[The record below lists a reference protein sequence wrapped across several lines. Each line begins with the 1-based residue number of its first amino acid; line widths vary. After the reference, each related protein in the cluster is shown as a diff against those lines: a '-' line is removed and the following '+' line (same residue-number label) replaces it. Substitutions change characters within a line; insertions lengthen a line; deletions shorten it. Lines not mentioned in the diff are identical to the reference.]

1 MALQIEPFNSKHHN
15 RSAFKCE
22 VESLD
27 RYLRFTANQ
36 DLKKKIATVFVLVD
50 SPNNNIIAYYTL
62 SSYIVEITEL
72 DNSLVKRL
80 PRYPLLP
87 ATLLG
92 RLAVDRNYR
101 GRRLGE
107 LMLVDAL
114 RKSLMA
120 TEKVASLAVIA
131 EAIDEKAVLFYRKYG
146 FRSFSGNTMKLY
158 MTMQSIKELC
168 QSQGLLD

>member
-1 MALQIEPFNSKHHN
+1 MALKIEPLNSKQHD
-15 RSAFKCE
+15 RSTFECG

-27 RYLRFTANQ
+27 RYLRKTANQ

-50 SPNNNIIAYYTL
+50 SPNDNIIAYYTL
-62 SSYIVEITEL
+62 SSYTVEITEL

-101 GRRLGE
+101 GQRLGE

-114 RKSLMA
+114 RKSLVA
-120 TEKVASLAVIA
+120 TEKVASIAVIA
-131 EAIDEKAVLFYRKYG
+131 EAIDEKAVSFYRKYG
-146 FRSFSGNTMKLY
+146 FRSFTGNTMKLY

-168 QSQGLLD
+168 QSEGLLD

>member
-1 MALQIEPFNSKHHN
+1 MALQIEPLNSKQHD
-15 RSAFKCE
+15 RSTFECG

-27 RYLRFTANQ
+27 RYLRKTANQ

-50 SPNNNIIAYYTL
+50 SPNDNIIAYYTL
-62 SSYIVEITEL
+62 SSYTVEITEL

-92 RLAVDRNYR
+92 RLAVDKNYR
-101 GRRLGE
+101 GQRLGE

-114 RKSLMA
+114 KKSLVA

-131 EAIDEKAVLFYRKYG
+131 EAIDEKAVSFYRKYG
-146 FRSFSGNTMKLY
+146 FRSFSSSPMKLY

-168 QSQGLLD
+168 QSEGLLD

>member
-15 RSAFKCE
+15 RLAFECG

-36 DLKKKIATVFVLVD
+36 DLKKKIATVFVLVNSLNKD
-50 SPNNNIIAYYTL
+50 IVAYYTL
-62 SSYIVEITEL
+62 SSYTVEITEL
-72 DNSLVKRL
+72 DNSLAKRL

-92 RLAVDRNYR
+92 RLAVDKNYR
-101 GRRLGE
+101 GQRLGE
-107 LMLVDAL
+107 LMLIDAL
-114 RKSLMA
+114 KKSLVA

-131 EAIDEKAVLFYRKYG
+131 EAIDEKAVSFYQRYG
-146 FRSFSGNTMKLY
+146 FRSFSSREMKLY

-168 QSQGLLD
+168 QSEGLLD

>member
-1 MALQIEPFNSKHHN
+1 MALKIEPLDSKQHD
-15 RSAFKCE
+15 RSTFECG

-27 RYLRFTANQ
+27 RYLRKTANQ

-50 SPNNNIIAYYTL
+50 SPNDNIIAYYTL
-62 SSYIVEITEL
+62 SSYTVEITEL

-101 GRRLGE
+101 GQRLGE

-114 RKSLMA
+114 RKSLVA
-120 TEKVASLAVIA
+120 TEKVASIAVIA
-131 EAIDEKAVLFYRKYG
+131 EAIDEKAVSFYRKYG
-146 FRSFSGNTMKLY
+146 FRSFTGNTMKLY

-168 QSQGLLD
+168 

>member
-1 MALQIEPFNSKHHN
+1 MVLQIEPFNSKQHD
-15 RSAFKCE
+15 RSTFECG

-27 RYLRFTANQ
+27 RYLRKTANQ

-50 SPNNNIIAYYTL
+50 SPNDNIIAYYTL
-62 SSYIVEITEL
+62 SSYSVEITEL
-72 DNSLVKRL
+72 NNSLVKRL

-92 RLAVDRNYR
+92 RLAVDKNYR

-107 LMLVDAL
+107 LMLVDAFK
-114 RKSLMA
+114 KSLVA

-131 EAIDEKAVLFYRKYG
+131 EAIDEKAVSFYRKYG
-146 FRSFSGNTMKLY
+146 FRSFSSREMKLY

-168 QSQGLLD
+168 QSEGLLD

>member
-1 MALQIEPFNSKHHN
+1 MKIEPFNSKQHN
-15 RSAFKCE
+15 RSTFECG

-27 RYLRFTANQ
+27 RYLRKTANQ

-50 SPNNNIIAYYTL
+50 SPNDNIIAYYTL
-62 SSYIVEITEL
+62 SSYTVEITEL

-92 RLAVDRNYR
+92 RLAVDKNYR
-101 GRRLGE
+101 GQRLGE
-107 LMLVDAL
+107 LMLIDAL
-114 RKSLMA
+114 RKSLVA
-120 TEKVASLAVIA
+120 TEKVASIAVLA
-131 EAIDEKAVLFYRKYG
+131 EAIDEKAVSFYRKYG
-146 FRSFSGNTMKLY
+146 FRSFSSSPMKLY

-168 QSQGLLD
+168 QSEGLLD

>member
-1 MALQIEPFNSKHHN
+1 MALKIEPLNSKQHD
-15 RSAFKCE
+15 RSTFECG

-27 RYLRFTANQ
+27 RYLRKTANQ

-50 SPNNNIIAYYTL
+50 SPNDNIIAYYTL
-62 SSYIVEITEL
+62 SSYTVEITEL
-72 DNSLVKRL
+72 DNSLAKRL

-101 GRRLGE
+101 GQRLGE
-107 LMLVDAL
+107 LMLIDAL
-114 RKSLMA
+114 KKSLVA

-131 EAIDEKAVLFYRKYG
+131 EAIDEKAVSFYRKYG
-146 FRSFSGNTMKLY
+146 FRSFTGNTMKLY

-168 QSQGLLD
+168 HGEGLLD

>member
-1 MALQIEPFNSKHHN
+1 MALKIEPFNSKQHD
-15 RSAFKCE
+15 RSTFECG

-27 RYLRFTANQ
+27 RYLRKTANQ

-50 SPNNNIIAYYTL
+50 SPNDNIIAYYTL
-62 SSYIVEITEL
+62 SSYTVEITEL

-101 GRRLGE
+101 GQRLGE

-114 RKSLMA
+114 RKSLVA
-120 TEKVASLAVIA
+120 TEKVASIAVIA
-131 EAIDEKAVLFYRKYG
+131 EAIDEKAVSFYRKYG
-146 FRSFSGNTMKLY
+146 FRSFTGNTMKLY

-168 QSQGLLD
+168 QSEGLLD

>member
-1 MALQIEPFNSKHHN
+1 MALKIEPLDSKQHD
-15 RSAFKCE
+15 RSTFECG

-27 RYLRFTANQ
+27 RYLRKTANQ

-50 SPNNNIIAYYTL
+50 SPNDNIIAYYTL
-62 SSYIVEITEL
+62 SSYTVEITEL

-101 GRRLGE
+101 GQRLGE

-114 RKSLMA
+114 RKSLVA
-120 TEKVASLAVIA
+120 TEKVASIAVIA
-131 EAIDEKAVLFYRKYG
+131 EAIDEKAVSFYRKYG
-146 FRSFSGNTMKLY
+146 FRSFTGNTMKLY

-168 QSQGLLD
+168 QSEGLLD

>member
-1 MALQIEPFNSKHHN
+1 MALQIELLNSKQHN
-15 RSAFKCE
+15 RSTFKCG

-27 RYLRFTANQ
+27 RYLRSTANQ

-50 SPNNNIIAYYTL
+50 SPNDNIIAYYTL

-107 LMLVDAL
+107 LMLIDAL
-114 RKSLMA
+114 KKSLVA
-120 TEKVASLAVIA
+120 TEKVASLAVIV
-131 EAIDEKAVLFYRKYG
+131 EAIDEKAVSFYRKYG

-168 QSQGLLD
+168 QSEGLLD

>member
-1 MALQIEPFNSKHHN
+1 MALKIEPLDSKQHD
-15 RSAFKCE
+15 RSTFECG

-27 RYLRFTANQ
+27 RYLRKTANQ

-50 SPNNNIIAYYTL
+50 SPNDNIIAYYTL
-62 SSYIVEITEL
+62 SSYTVEITEL

-101 GRRLGE
+101 CQRLGE

-114 RKSLMA
+114 RKSLVA
-120 TEKVASLAVIA
+120 TEKVASIAVIA
-131 EAIDEKAVLFYRKYG
+131 EAIDEKAVSFYRKYG
-146 FRSFSGNTMKLY
+146 FRSFTGNTMKLY

-168 QSQGLLD
+168 QSEGLLD

>member
-1 MALQIEPFNSKHHN
+1 MVLKIEPLNSKQHD
-15 RSAFKCE
+15 RSTFECG

-27 RYLRFTANQ
+27 RYLRKTANQ

-50 SPNNNIIAYYTL
+50 SPNDNIIAYYTL
-62 SSYIVEITEL
+62 SAYTVEITEL

-92 RLAVDRNYR
+92 RLAVDKNYR
-101 GRRLGE
+101 GQRLGE
-107 LMLVDAL
+107 LMLIDAL
-114 RKSLMA
+114 KKSFLT
-120 TEKVASLAVIA
+120 TEKIASLAVIA
-131 EAIDEKAVLFYRKYG
+131 EAIDEKAVSFYRKYG
-146 FRSFSGNTMKLY
+146 FRSFSNNTMKLY

-168 QSQGLLD
+168 QEF